1 MYPHLLLTL
10 HIYYAPRY
18 THVVSLSQCLCF
30 SLSFLKNGPTPA
42 SFSFIFGLF
51 QTNYTILTANKWEK
65 MSIEYRCQDLNPR
78 PLEQESIPTTTR
90 TGIPPSLSHPL
101 KQTLTLSAFSTHTP
115 HPLYLPPFFIAT
127 LLHTTTNWLRHSR
140 RRRAQGKNDP
150 GQKCLNLSHI
160 QQHNY
165 DFLVQAKRQQNG
177 RAIIHV

>member
-90 TGIPPSLSHPL
+90 TGIPPSLS
-101 KQTLTLSAFSTHTP
+101 LTLSNKHSLSQPSLLTHPIHFICLHSSLQRFSTQQPTDFGIQEEEELRAKMTP
-115 HPLYLPPFFIAT
+115 
-127 LLHTTTNWLRHSR
+127 
-140 RRRAQGKNDP
+140 GKNV
-150 GQKCLNLSHI
+150 SI
-160 QQHNY
+160 
-165 DFLVQAKRQQNG
+165 
-177 RAIIHV
+177 